1 MPHFASQSGPKNS
14 LPPTSMLLS
23 LCNIAPTVQPLD
35 EPSLRILSEL
45 AACLTDLLSL
55 HADSAR

>member
-1 MPHFASQSGPKNS
+1 
-14 LPPTSMLLS
+14 MLLS

-35 EPSLRILSEL
+35 EPSLHILSEL